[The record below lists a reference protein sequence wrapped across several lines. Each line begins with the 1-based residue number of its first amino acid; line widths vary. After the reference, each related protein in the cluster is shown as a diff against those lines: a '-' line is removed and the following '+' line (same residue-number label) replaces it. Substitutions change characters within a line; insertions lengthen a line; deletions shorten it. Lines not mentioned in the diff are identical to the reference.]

1 MGNPFIGQP
10 VKRKEDLRL
19 LTGKGNFVDD
29 LKLPGM
35 AHMAVLRSIQAH
47 AKILKIH
54 VGKARRARGVLAAF
68 TSDDLGNCNRSFPLL
83 VPHPSLQAAT
93 PRPLAEGKVRYVGEP
108 VAVVVA
114 TTRAVAEDAIDMIEV
129 DYEPLPAVVCS
140 EKSLEPDGPIV
151 HESLAKNLAA
161 HLTQSSGNVDEAMKQ
176 SDLVIRK
183 RFFLKRGTGQSIEG
197 RAIIAHYEARMGIF
211 TVWAATQ
218 APHLHR
224 RILAELFSCSE
235 DKVRVIAPDVGGG
248 FGPKGIFYPEDFL
261 VAYLSYRLSRPVKWI
276 EDRREHFLSSVHE
289 REQIHDVEL
298 ALRKDGTFLAFR
310 DHFIV
315 DMGAYVPW
323 GIIVPSVTLSSLL
336 GPYRIPNF
344 HLEAKAV
351 YSNKVPIGQLRG
363 AGRPQ
368 AVFVTERMV
377 DIAAAKLGID
387 RVEIRL
393 KNLIQPG
400 ELPYTPGLVYR
411 DGSLM
416 TYDSGDYPRCLRRA
430 LSLSGHAGFR
440 TEQEK
445 GREEGHFL
453 GLGMSCFVE
462 ASGLGPL
469 EGASVRVERSGR
481 VALAVGSPPQGQ
493 GHETTLAQI
502 CADELGIG
510 VESID
515 VTLGD
520 TERLSYGTGTFAS
533 RTAVVGGN
541 AVSLAA
547 RAVREKALRAAS
559 KTLELPVGDLELSDG
574 KVSSREMPAKSIR
587 LGEIAAIA
595 SGGVPGSSFPDGLQP
610 GLEATCYFTPPQP
623 TYANG
628 AHVAVVR
635 IDPQTG
641 FVKVLRYA
649 VAHDCGRVINPMIVD
664 GQIHG
669 GVAHGIGDA
678 LFENL
683 QYDEDGQLQTT
694 SYLTYLIPTSFDVPS
709 IDTEHI
715 EIPSRFNALGVKGA
729 GEAGAI
735 GAPAAIANA
744 IADALSPLGV
754 SIGEFPLIPSRIW
767 QLINKKDF
775 STDAVQR

>member
-1 MGNPFIGQP
+1 
-10 VKRKEDLRL
+10 V
-19 LTGKGNFVDD
+19 
-29 LKLPGM
+29 
-35 AHMAVLRSIQAH
+35 
-47 AKILKIH
+47 
-54 VGKARRARGVLAAF
+54 AA
-68 TSDDLGNCNRSFPLL
+68 N
-83 VPHPSLQAAT
+83 
-93 PRPLAEGKVRYVGEP
+93 
-108 VAVVVA
+108 
-114 TTRAVAEDAIDMIEV
+114 TRAVAEDALDLIGI
-129 DYEPLPAVVCS
+129 DYEPLAAAISS
-140 EKSLEPDGPIV
+140 EKTLEAESPIV
-151 HESLAKNLAA
+151 HESMADNLAA
-161 HLTQSSGNVDEAMKQ
+161 HLAQSSGDVEEAMKQ
-176 SDLVIRK
+176 ADLVIRQ
-183 RFFLKRGTGQSIEG
+183 RFFVKRGSGQSIEG
-197 RAIIAHYEARMGIF
+197 RAIIARYEPRMGAF

-224 RILAELFSCSE
+224 QILAELFSCSE
-235 DKVRVIAPDVGGG
+235 DKIHVIVPDVGGG

-276 EDRREHFLSSVHE
+276 EDRREHFLSAVHE
-289 REQIHDVEL
+289 REQVHEAEL

-336 GPYRIPNF
+336 GPYRIANF

-387 RVEIRL
+387 RVDIRL
-393 KNLIQPG
+393 KNLVQP
-400 ELPYTPGLVYR
+400 EALPYTPGLIYR

-416 TYDSGDYPRCLRRA
+416 TYDSGDYPRCLKSA
-430 LSLSGHAGFR
+430 LSLSGHAEFR

-445 GREEGHFL
+445 GREEGQFI
-453 GLGMSCFVE
+453 GLGMACFVE

-510 VESID
+510 VESVD
-515 VTLGD
+515 VTLGN

-547 RAVREKALRAAS
+547 RAVREKALRVAS
-559 KTLELPVGDLELSDG
+559 KTLQLPVGDLELADG
-574 KVSSREMPAKSIR
+574 KVSSREMPAKSIA
-587 LGEIAAIA
+587 LSEIAAIA
-595 SGGVPGSSFPDGLQP
+595 SGGVPGSPFPEGIQP
-610 GLEATCYFTPPQP
+610 GLEATCYFTPSQP
-623 TYANG
+623 AYASG

-635 IDPQTG
+635 VDPQTG

-683 QYDEDGQLQTT
+683 EYDENGQLQTT
-694 SYLTYLIPTSFDVPS
+694 SYLTYLMPTSFDVPN
-709 IDTEHI
+709 IETEHV

-735 GAPAAIANA
+735 GAPAAVANA

-754 SIGEFPLIPSRIW
+754 SIEEFPLIPDRIW
-767 QLINKKDF
+767 QLINKNRSSKEEP
-775 STDAVQR
+775 SL